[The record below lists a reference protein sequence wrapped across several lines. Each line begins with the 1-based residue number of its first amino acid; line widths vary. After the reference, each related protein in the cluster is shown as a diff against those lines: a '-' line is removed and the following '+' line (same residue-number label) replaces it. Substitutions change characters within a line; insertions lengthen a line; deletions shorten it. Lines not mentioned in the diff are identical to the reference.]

1 MTTIAFLGL
10 GNMGGPMS
18 GNLVDAGHTVRG
30 FDPVPAARQAA
41 ADHGVTVL
49 ESASAAVQG
58 ADVVVTML
66 PNGALVRQCYA
77 DVMPAAAKGA
87 LFIDS
92 STIAV
97 DDARSANAYAAE
109 RGSTLIAAGTHGAT
123 GWRRIA
129 RDVRGGGRR
138 AAVRGASGGDRAL

>member
-10 GNMGGPMS
+10 GNMGGPMAA
-18 GNLVDAGHTVRG
+18 NLVNAGYRVQG
-30 FDPVPAARQAA
+30 FDPVPAAQGAA
-41 ADHGVTVL
+41 ADKGVTVVD
-49 ESASAAVQG
+49 SAATAVDG

-77 DVMPAAAKGA
+77 DVMSSARQGA

-97 DDARSANAYAAE
+97 DDARS
-109 RGSTLIAAGTHGAT
+109 
-123 GWRRIA
+123 
-129 RDVRGGGRR
+129 
-138 AAVRGASGGDRAL
+138 